1 MREIT
6 TPTGC
11 LHILVRDREGRV
23 VERRRVEN
31 LVTTAG
37 RTLLA
42 RLLSGLERVV
52 RIDLEVGGAKELAD
66 ADQDIAQPRSADVAL
81 AQRLTAVSTTLGVM
95 RERPGASANDPTRW
109 VTEISATLPAGGDPL
124 FLREAGLRVFTSAS
138 DDEGGEASVLY
149 NRVVFERI
157 SKQPSLEMSL
167 TWEVV
172 F

>member
-1 MREIT
+1 MRET
-6 TPTGC
+6 SNPTGR
-11 LHILVRDREGRV
+11 LHILVRDSEGRV
-23 VERRRVEN
+23 VERRTVEN

-42 RLLSGLERVV
+42 RLLAGRGRVV
-52 RIDLEVGGAKELAD
+52 RIDLEVGGATDLAD
-66 ADQDIAQPRSADVAL
+66 ADQAMAPPSPADVAL
-81 AQRLTAVSTTLGVM
+81 ARRLSAVAAAVGVM
-95 RERPGASANDPTRW
+95 RERPGTGTEPTRW
-109 VTEISATLPAGGDPL
+109 VTEISATLPAGGDPM
-124 FLREAGLRVFTSAS
+124 FLREAGLRVFTSG
-138 DDEGGEASVLY
+138 DEDGEASVLY